1 MGQQSIHNM
10 EPIQVCSYPTCPILP
25 APILFYL
32 ILPAILPALSFQAL
46 KAAEETLQLLCSW
59 LPRHY
64 PDRFAYESRII
75 SNHTTGESF
84 DTSDPAIN
92 PLYVASLLVQ
102 VSAYQI
108 LQLSLCMWP
117 AFSCKWVHISQGSY
131 VRFFPVLRRT
141 ESGCTLTL
149 PCLSAVVRLCVPTS
163 ALQQNPFKPGEGP
176 VFARVF

>member
-117 AFSCKWVHISQGSY
+117 AFSCKWVHIRSCNWPSVCGQPSCASECISDPAIDPLY
-131 VRFFPVLRRT
+131 VASLLVQV
-141 ESGCTLTL
+141 
-149 PCLSAVVRLCVPTS
+149 SAYKSR
-163 ALQQNPFKPGEGP
+163 
-176 VFARVF
+176 